1 VAGQVT
7 PEAREELSVLGDID
21 VLALTDRVWQ
31 AGEAFARA
39 GVLAEEA
46 AIEIGRRVLAAP

>member
-1 VAGQVT
+1 M
-7 PEAREELSVLGDID
+7 LGDVQ

-39 GVLAEEA
+39 ATLVEESA
-46 AIEIGRRVLAAP
+46 VEIGRRALGRDS